1 MKIVLWLSICRPSPE
16 KLPSHIYTFDDLWV
30 RAVTTTCVPVPNQDW
45 VYLWPEDDEDT
56 GGEKL
61 EVKRR
66 YMASSGQWH
75 VELQTVVVDPDDS
88 QMQMMRADTANG
100 EGYKRFP
107 WWTYGD
113 PDKLAG
119 WEGKLRAAGW
129 VKR

>member
-1 MKIVLWLSICRPSPE
+1 MKVILWLSICRPSPK
-16 KLPSHIYTFDDLWV
+16 KLPSHIYSFDDLWV
-30 RAVTTTCVPVPNQDW
+30 RTVTTTCVPIPDQDW

-56 GGEKL
+56 SGERL
-61 EVKRR
+61 AVKNR

-100 EGYKRFP
+100 QGYKRFP
-107 WWTYGD
+107 WWTNGD
-113 PDKLAG
+113 PGKLAE
-119 WEGKLRAAGW
+119 WETRLREAGW